1 MPPGRRKAFDEIEVL
16 DLAMNLFWLRGYE
29 ALGIAELVE
38 GMGISRQSLYDTF
51 GSKRALF
58 VRVLAHYRSTQL
70 AAALALLERPGPPL
84 ENVRAVLRYF
94 HELATDERCR
104 GCLVANAI
112 VEVGP
117 HDEEIAA
124 FLGET
129 LDLLQGALARSLA
142 EARARGDLPPHKCP
156 DRLAQA
162 LTNSIMGLVI
172 TGKLRQRQMNVDE
185 IHAGTLN
192 MLD

>member
-58 VRVLAHYRSTQL
+58 IRVLDHYRSTQL
-70 AAALALLERPGPPL
+70 AGALALLDRPGSPL
-84 ENVRAVLRYF
+84 ENVRAVLRFF
-94 HELATDERCR
+94 HELATDSRCR

-129 LDLLQGALARSLA
+129 LDLLQSALARSLA
-142 EARARGDLPPHKCP
+142 EARARGELPQHKCP
-156 DRLAQA
+156 DRLAHA

-172 TGKLRQRQMNVDE
+172 TGKLRSRQMNVDG

>member
-1 MPPGRRKAFDEIEVL
+1 MPPGRRKTFDEIEVL
-16 DLAMNLFWLRGYE
+16 DRAMNLFWLRGYE

-51 GSKRALF
+51 GSKRELF
-58 VRVLAHYRSTQL
+58 VRVLDHYRSTQL
-70 AAALALLERPGPPL
+70 ATALGLLERPSPPL

-94 HELATDERCR
+94 HEMATDSRCR

-117 HDEEIAA
+117 HDEEIAG

-129 LDLLQGALARSLA
+129 LDLLQSALARSLSA
-142 EARARGDLPPHKCP
+142 ARERGELSAHKSP
-156 DRLAQA
+156 DELAQA
-162 LTNSIMGLVI
+162 LTNSIMGLVVM
-172 TGKLRQRQMNVDE
+172 GKLRQRRMSVED